1 MTSKLIG
8 SLLLVGAG
16 LYIAMMTARYER
28 RRVRVLDGYLSL
40 LRYIRGQI
48 ECFAMPIDQ
57 ILSTA
62 DPSVL
67 AACRGRSG
75 GEGEHPATSLPLLL
89 RESHGYLGAE
99 SVRLLSAFSH
109 ELGRTYRA
117 EQVSRCD
124 YYLDALGEQR
134 TRLADTLPARIRTG
148 GALCLS
154 CALAVAVLLW

>member
-1 MTSKLIG
+1 MTAKLMG
-8 SLLLVGAG
+8 SFLLVGAG
-16 LYIAMMTARYER
+16 IYVALATARYER

-48 ECFAMPIDQ
+48 ECFAMPVEQ
-57 ILSTA
+57 ILATA

-67 AACRGRSG
+67 ADCRGRAG
-75 GEGEHPATSLPLLL
+75 VNPARPTTSLPLLL
-89 RESHGYLGAE
+89 RDSHGYLGAE
-99 SVRLLSAFSH
+99 SERLLSCFSH

-124 YYLDALGEQR
+124 YYLDALNQQR
-134 TRLADTLPARIRTG
+134 ARLADTLPARIRTG
-148 GALCLS
+148 SALCLS